1 MASREELLVAIL
13 PAVRDLKLALHQHWY
28 RIPVATT
35 EKLLKKRWPPKW
47 LAFYQPKVFGPQAHS
62 IYYFARVEGIREVFR
77 WELFPE
83 MPQTSKSQRRYYQLI
98 LSPLERLSAPI
109 HCRRGQRLTFIQ
121 TTWEKFLAAD
131 EVNDLYDDSV
141 LEDLLWAEFKQR
153 KIDALRQASVKVTHK
168 QYFLDFALYCD
179 RGKISVETDGDFW
192 HSKKHRI
199 AEDNQRDNDLATQDW
214 LTLRFNSRQVLEEMN
229 DYCIPTIV
237 ATIKR
242 LGGLKEL
249 GKLMPRQIQSDDCVW
264 EQLTLF

>member
-1 MASREELLVAIL
+1 M
-13 PAVRDLKLALHQHWY
+13 
-28 RIPVATT
+28 
-35 EKLLKKRWPPKW
+35 
-47 LAFYQPKVFGPQAHS
+47 
-62 IYYFARVEGIREVFR
+62 
-77 WELFPE
+77 
-83 MPQTSKSQRRYYQLI
+83 
-98 LSPLERLSAPI
+98 
-109 HCRRGQRLTFIQ
+109 TFHFCGN
-121 TTWEKFLAAD
+121 E
-131 EVNDLYDDSV
+131 SH
-141 LEDLLWAEFKQR
+141 LWAELKRR

-179 RGKISVETDGDFW
+179 RGKIDVETDGDFWHSNKHRIAEDNQRDNDLATQDWLTLRFNSRQVLEEMNDYCIPTIVATISGKISVETDGDFW